1 MRASTSGHANLI
13 RDEGNTDPR
22 HDGKT
27 LVRSSYKKPG
37 QGLSLDE
44 HETDSTTP
52 APEDNKSPAKY
63 YPTAKFYSKSVTLA
77 YPSKTRKEG
86 WQCNTQANRRGARA
100 RAARKAAGCYTA
112 RLRTMSLAIPSC
124 TSTAPP
130 VVPRVTHV
138 CCVVLLNREWGD
150 PFPGLSQQ

>member
-1 MRASTSGHANLI
+1 MRARTSGHAILI
-13 RDEGNTDPR
+13 RGEGNTDPR

-44 HETDSTTP
+44 RSSKDP
-52 APEDNKSPAKY
+52 KRAPEGSRSPPKY
-63 YPTAKFYSKSVTLA
+63 YPTPKVYAKAVTLV
-77 YPSKTRKEG
+77 YPEETRKEG

-112 RLRTMSLAIPSC
+112 RLLTMALAN
-124 TSTAPP
+124 
-130 VVPRVTHV
+130 
-138 CCVVLLNREWGD
+138 CC
-150 PFPGLSQQ
+150 GLD